1 MATLFE
7 QFVVQKPDLL
17 MDQLVVTPDIYE
29 QLGKK
34 YAGFADHTL
43 VSAHQF
49 TESWP
54 TWEIHPKGDEM
65 VVLLSGRATFELK
78 SDSGTESV
86 ILDSPGMFVLVPKN
100 TWHTAIIE
108 QAASMLFI
116 TPGEGT
122 LNEASPP

>member
-1 MATLFE
+1 MPTIFE

-17 MDQLVVTPDIYE
+17 MDQLAVTPDFYE
-29 QLGKK
+29 QLDKK
-34 YAGFADHTL
+34 YPGFVDHTL

-54 TWEIHPKGDEM
+54 TWEIHPKGDEL
-65 VVLLSGRATFELK
+65 VILLSGRATFELRA
-78 SDSGTESV
+78 GPEIESV

-100 TWHTAIIE
+100 TWHTAIIDK
-108 QAASMLFI
+108 AASMLFI

-122 LNEASPP
+122 LNEANPP